1 MATSVA
7 VIAANASALWLG
19 RRSVSVQVEDGVTA
33 EERRLLE
40 RLDPSYWVQH
50 ADSRGLSG
58 TLTERP
64 EVTAAGIV
72 CGVRLDG
79 KGWSAKKLAAESA
92 AVPALRSRSRSG
104 SRASTSRYGRSPAC
118 SARI

>member
-1 MATSVA
+1 M
-7 VIAANASALWLG
+7 
-19 RRSVSVQVEDGVTA
+19 
-33 EERRLLE
+33 LE

-79 KGWSAKKLAAESA
+79 KGWSAKKLAAEA
-92 AVPALRSRSRSG
+92 AGIPVRTWRDW
-104 SRASTSRYGRSPAC
+104 RAGKGQ
-118 SARI
+118 SARNLRKLETAHNRLITIPRFRQRVN